1 MSDREREMYRY
12 AWQLS
17 LKIGALFFTVA
28 AFLGMLGAVLLSM
41 WGTAAFLIVATVLG
55 LIWFNAIRVNIRRRG

>member
-12 AWQLS
+12 AWRLS

-41 WGTAAFLIVATVLG
+41 WGTAAFLVVATVLG